1 MQEDFEIDLFDDTD
15 EQPDTFQLPMN
26 YITIGQVENDDLK
39 VYIHQDVFKK
49 LESYASSDLE
59 HELGSILLGRHM
71 QSMGKTH
78 VVISNFIEAKYTD
91 ASASTLT
98 FTHESWDYIHA
109 QHEEKYPDLF
119 ILGWQHTHPGYGI
132 FLSNYDMFIQ
142 ENFFNLPFQVA
153 YVIDPKQESRGFFQW
168 KNNKVE
174 KLNGFF
180 VYDDVGKPVKVDLSK
195 PAVIPTQNNEQTA
208 RRLPPFIT
216 VATLALIVILCGATF
231 YQAGRIHSQTMA
243 QDELYSVVNR
253 QNEEIFALQEI
264 ITQTST
270 APSVPEETTVAPTKD
285 TVGVSFIQ
293 YTVKPGDTLYGICKR
308 NGLEY
313 DTARNTILSING
325 IKDANMIR
333 AGQILILP
341 KYDQ

>member
-1 MQEDFEIDLFDDTD
+1 MQEDFEIELFDDSD

-26 YITIGQVENDDLK
+26 YITVGQVENDDLK

-49 LESYASSDLE
+49 LESYASSDIE
-59 HELGSILLGRHM
+59 HELGSILLGKYT

-78 VVISNFIEAKYTD
+78 VVISNYIEAKYTD

-109 QHEEKYPDLF
+109 QHEKKYPDLL

-153 YVIDPKQESRGFFQW
+153 YVIDPKQKIRGFFQW

-174 KLNGFF
+174 KLHGFYVF
-180 VYDDVGKPVKVDLSK
+180 DDIGKPVKVDLSK
-195 PAVIPTQNNEQTA
+195 SPASPMQNSEHTV
-208 RRLPPFIT
+208 RKLPPFIT
-216 VATLALIVILCGATF
+216 VAALALIVILCGTTF
-231 YQAGRIHSQTMA
+231 YQASRINSQMKA

-253 QNEEIFALQEI
+253 QNEEIFALQERI
-264 ITQTST
+264 AQTT
-270 APSVPEETTVAPTKD
+270 DAPTKD

-293 YTVKPGDTLYGICKR
+293 YTVKPGDTLYGICKT

-313 DTARNTILSING
+313 DTARDTILSING
-325 IKDANMIR
+325 IKDANVIR
-333 AGQILILP
+333 AGQVLILP